1 MGATDRGD
9 GSSGGEHN
17 GHMSDPAKTLSPEN
31 TSSELAGSA
40 FTHTQNTLQATF
52 DTGDFVGAVGFLN
65 DVMPIAEELNHHPDV
80 EVGYGK
86 IAFTL
91 SSHDVGGVT
100 TRDLGLA
107 RRIDEV
113 ARRRQA

>member
-1 MGATDRGD
+1 
-9 GSSGGEHN
+9 
-17 GHMSDPAKTLSPEN
+17 MSDAANTLGPED
-31 TSSELAGSA
+31 TSRELANSA
-40 FTHTQNTLQATF
+40 FTHAHGTLQATF

-65 DVMPIAEELNHHPDV
+65 DVMPIAEGLNHHPDV

-100 TRDLGLA
+100 RRDVALA
-107 RRIDEV
+107 KRIDEV
-113 ARRRQA
+113 ASSRQA

>member
-1 MGATDRGD
+1 
-9 GSSGGEHN
+9 
-17 GHMSDPAKTLSPEN
+17 MSDSAKTLTPEN
-31 TSSELAGSA
+31 TSGELKGSA

-52 DTGDFVGAVGFLN
+52 DTGDFVGAVEFLN
-65 DVMPIAEELNHHPDV
+65 EVMPIAEELNHHPDV

-113 ARRRQA
+113 AHNRQS